1 MFGQKKSACPDCGED
16 FDVADYQFEPEAV
29 SFHCPHCDEAYYGY
43 DVHGLPHPRNFDC
56 TGCKKFLVLQ
66 DFIVVAEAEG
76 AVGVLRTTTP
86 WDERRRI
93 GICLAW
99 WRTFVMSL
107 GRQKALFRIQSPATL
122 KELWGFS
129 FISIFFCF
137 FAQWI
142 YEVLAARGGGTGE
155 DGAEA
160 AFGGSALIG
169 LLLLGVP
176 VAAIMAAVAAW
187 VVPFCWACAAY
198 LALLVVASN
207 RKGFRETFKAAMYS
221 TGPLAL
227 GALPFCGVRFAP
239 LLMIWTFEMGIKE
252 VHEIDSARAWFAA
265 GWPGVLALV
274 VILGLVAQL

>member
-1 MFGQKKSACPDCGED
+1 MFGQKKSSCPDCGED

-29 SFHCPHCDEAYYGY
+29 TFHCPHCDEAYYGY

-66 DFIVVAEAEG
+66 DFVVFPQDEG

-107 GRQKALFRIQSPATL
+107 GRQKALFRIKSTATL
-122 KELWGFS
+122 KELWVFS
-129 FISIFFCF
+129 LISIFFFF
-137 FAQWI
+137 FAQLI
-142 YEVLAARGGGTGE
+142 YESRAVRDAVTVTDGSETAVGGP
-155 DGAEA
+155 AW
-160 AFGGSALIG
+160 IW

-176 VAAIMAAVAAW
+176 VAAIMAAAAAW
-187 VVPFCWACAAY
+187 VVPFCWACAAH
-198 LALLVVASN
+198 LALLVVAPN
-207 RKGFRETFKAAMYS
+207 RKGFRETFKVAMYS

-252 VHEIDSARAWFAA
+252 VHEIDTARAWFAA

-274 VILGLVAQL
+274 VILGLMAQL